1 MKIKV
6 IFLALLICS
15 NFANADSVSNSL
27 SLSMPS
33 QGSSYQSD
41 SFRADGLEC
50 TNAIGSASRWQ
61 FGVTS
66 IIQGADGSNNRTGD
80 VALYSSVTIPIGKIN
95 RKRLDCSK
103 LYELHLRK
111 TRLEVQRL
119 EQELKQLRALSF
131 EN

>member
-1 MKIKV
+1 MKKV
-6 IFLALLICS
+6 IVLTLLIIS
-15 NFANADSVSNSL
+15 SFAKADSVSNSL

-33 QGSSYQSD
+33 QPSSYSSD

-50 TNAIGSASRWQ
+50 TNAIGSASTWQ

-66 IIQGADGSNNRTGD
+66 IIQGANGSNNRTGD
-80 VALYSSVTIPIGKIN
+80 IALFSSVTIPIGRVNKN
-95 RKRLDCSK
+95 RLDCSK

-119 EQELKQLRALSF
+119 EKELKQLRALSF

>member
-1 MKIKV
+1 MKKV
-6 IFLALLICS
+6 ILLTLLCIS
-15 NFANADSVSNSL
+15 NFAYADSVSNSL

-33 QGSSYQSD
+33 QPSSYQSD

-50 TNAIGSASRWQ
+50 NNAIGSASTWQ

-66 IIQGADGSNNRTGD
+66 IIQGANGSNNRTGD
-80 VALYSSVTIPIGKIN
+80 IALYSSVTIPIGRVNKT
-95 RKRLDCSK
+95 RLDCSK

-119 EQELKQLRALSF
+119 EKELQQLRALSF